1 MDVRA
6 QPETVIQL
14 VPGKGPWPRIDLSR
28 SFHCAAVAGAPEKV
42 SPPSMGCF
50 RSGSHVTFLRTHC
63 VQRAG
68 CGDDTETDT
77 VTMSV

>member
-28 SFHCAAVAGAPEKV
+28 SFHCAAVAGAPKKYRHHQWAALGV
-42 SPPSMGCF
+42 GVM
-50 RSGSHVTFLRTHC
+50 
-63 VQRAG
+63 
-68 CGDDTETDT
+68 
-77 VTMSV
+77 